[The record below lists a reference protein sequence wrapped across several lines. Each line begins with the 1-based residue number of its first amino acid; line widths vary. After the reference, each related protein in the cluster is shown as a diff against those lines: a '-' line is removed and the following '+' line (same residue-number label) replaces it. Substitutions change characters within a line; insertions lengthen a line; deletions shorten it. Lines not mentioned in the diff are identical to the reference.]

1 VGFASLQ
8 HMLGEKVHVTRAL
21 PTRYVPPPGFDYPLD
36 GFLPF
41 RPDRFCFTP
50 AALLGFT
57 LRSFLLAKG
66 NRTVSGPDAPT
77 YRWPKARKHPK
88 VLTGPRRRFLGF
100 DPFASPWRN
109 QALLTPSSLDAPLG
123 FGPSRV
129 RRHQPRPGFRPDS
142 SFALGRRTGVAPNIA
157 CAIEFRS
164 ACAGLPATSRHELVQ
179 AKARGS
185 GRQGRKSDPPRVFAP
200 VRSQAFEPGN
210 MLGMSSPHA
219 APRIAA

>member
-100 DPFASPWRN
+100 DPFASPWQN
-109 QALLTPSSLDAPLG
+109 QALLTPSPLDAPLG

-142 SFALGRRTGVAPNIA
+142 SYALSNAPALRRTRPRHRVSIGRCWAP
-157 CAIEFRS
+157 
-164 ACAGLPATSRHELVQ
+164 RHEPSRADAGESLRPKTTQ
-179 AKARGS
+179 EEERPS
-185 GRQGRKSDPPRVFAP
+185 
-200 VRSQAFEPGN
+200 
-210 MLGMSSPHA
+210 
-219 APRIAA
+219 